1 MQTTL
6 SNHFPGNNFHKV
18 GALYIIKSLNPHIY
32 VGLSHQ
38 AKINSYL
45 LCLVQD
51 RHLINVG

>member
-45 LCLVQD
+45 LYLVQD